1 MIKIIKSL
9 LKKLHKTK
17 GEQCEKEI
25 PLDCFKCEYFKEEEL
40 FDRWEKKKVLQQTC
54 TLCGKKPTEEFNQSE
69 FCAIKAVQ
77 NIKKRSEEFHSYLG
91 YCPTQIITQEIY
103 DSKMFTTYRDE
114 KGRLHREVIK

>member
-17 GEQCEKEI
+17 GEQCEREI

-40 FDRWEKKKVLQQTC
+40 FDRWEKKKALQQTC

-69 FCAIKAVQ
+69 FCAKKAVQ
-77 NIKKRSEEFHSYLG
+77 NIKRKAEEIHTYLD
-91 YCPTQIITQEIY
+91 YYPTQIITQEFY

>member
-9 LKKLHKTK
+9 LKKFRKTK
-17 GEQCEKEI
+17 VEQCEREI
-25 PLDCFKCEYFKEEEL
+25 PLDCFKCEYFKEEEF
-40 FDRWEKKKVLQQTC
+40 FDRWEKKKTLRQTC
-54 TLCGKKPTEEFNQSE
+54 TLCGKKPTAEFNQSE

-77 NIKKRSEEFHSYLG
+77 NIKKRAEECHSYLE
-91 YCPTQIITQEIY
+91 YCPNQIITQEIY